1 MRFLKEL
8 LRLVGAG
15 AVLMA
20 AHGSVQAWGKDGH
33 RLIADLAYERL
44 SPDVRGK
51 VDALL
56 AQEPGATLGSIS
68 TWADEVRSPSTAKW
82 HYVNFPREVKCRF
95 ERERD
100 CPGGQCVVDAITRNV
115 RALAASEADEER
127 LKAMKW
133 VVHLVADVHQPFH
146 AGFADDRGA
155 NLMQIRAFGRGSN
168 LHALWDGGLIQ
179 HWTGG
184 ESRLRAEVKERLVR
198 LGADKGD
205 ARSWAEESCR
215 IASRGDIYPSDRFI
229 DESYTQQ
236 WEPVLAQ
243 RLAEASDRLARV
255 LTTALSGQSRGLAAR
270 LASVL
275 GRR

>member
-1 MRFLKEL
+1 MRFLREI
-8 LRLVGAG
+8 LRLAAACG
-15 AVLMA
+15 LLLT
-20 AHGSVQAWGKDGH
+20 AHGSALAWGKDGH
-33 RLIADLAYERL
+33 RLVADLAYERL
-44 SPDVRGK
+44 SPEVRGK

-82 HYVNFPREVKCRF
+82 HYVNFPRNGQCRF

-100 CPGGQCVVDAITRNV
+100 CPDGQCVVDAITRNV
-115 RALAASEADEER
+115 LALANGGSADDR

-179 HWTGG
+179 NWSGG
-184 ESRLRAEVKERLVR
+184 EGRLKMAVQEHLVR
-198 LGADKGD
+198 LRPEKGD

-215 IASRGDIYPSDRFI
+215 IASRDDIYPSDRFI
-229 DESYTQQ
+229 DASYTQQ

-243 RLAEASDRLARV
+243 RLAEASDRLATV
-255 LTTALSGQSRGLAAR
+255 LTTALSAQPRGLM
-270 LASVL
+270 
-275 GRR
+275 GRIAGALVRR